1 MFRALLDMAPAC
13 DVCDLIFERE
23 PGYFM
28 GAMVVSYTLATG
40 VYGAATLLLW
50 WLTGG
55 SAEIALVLAAVP
67 FLLTVPFIFRYSR
80 VIWMYLDQAFDP
92 SK

>member
-1 MFRALLDMAPAC
+1 MAPVC
-13 DVCDLIFERE
+13 DVCGLIFERE

-28 GAMVVSYTLATG
+28 GAMVVSYTLAIG

-55 SAEIALVLAAVP
+55 SAEVALVLAAVP
-67 FLLTVPFIFRYSR
+67 FLVTVPFIFRYSR
-80 VIWMYLDQAFDP
+80 VIWMYLDQALDP

>member
-1 MFRALLDMAPAC
+1 MFRGLLDMAP
-13 DVCDLIFERE
+13 VCEVCALIFERE

-28 GAMVVSYTLATG
+28 GAMVVSYTLAIG

-50 WLTGG
+50 WLTGW
-55 SAEIALVLAAVP
+55 SAEIALALAVAP